1 MKHVLYGC
9 GLSQSPPRTWLR
21 YSPLRRHFHL
31 CWRAFPV
38 GLWQRGTVPAQNC
51 RRRDL
56 EEHTVEIKPEWGYIP
71 TQTVGGQSRN
81 NISRTKS
88 LWIKVT
94 VGWMNG
100 MNKIIKDR
108 ILLFKLRWVSSWILK
123 GEEKKTP
130 KLQGYSDHDAR
141 INWSEG

>member
-1 MKHVLYGC
+1 
-9 GLSQSPPRTWLR
+9 
-21 YSPLRRHFHL
+21 
-31 CWRAFPV
+31 
-38 GLWQRGTVPAQNC
+38 
-51 RRRDL
+51 
-56 EEHTVEIKPEWGYIP
+56 
-71 TQTVGGQSRN
+71 
-81 NISRTKS
+81 
-88 LWIKVT
+88 
-94 VGWMNG
+94 